1 MSNKNP
7 MKFLP
12 PDDPTAVYPIR
23 TSNESDGEPLEP
35 DPDSSDSTD
44 PEGGTNGEPASAG
57 ADEDP
62 LPKTFEFADDTT
74 APKATPLPSSSPAAP
89 AEVGGLNPLLLIAF
103 LGGGIILASLVLLAL
118 AAVLFFL
125 Q

>member
-23 TSNESDGEPLEP
+23 TSAESDDEPEADAP
-35 DPDSSDSTD
+35 DVSDVDTVEDTPDDD
-44 PEGGTNGEPASAG
+44 N
-57 ADEDP
+57 P
-62 LPKTFEFADDTT
+62 LPQTFEFADETT
-74 APKATPLPSSSPAAP
+74 APRSTPVPSSTPRLASS
-89 AEVGGLNPLLLIAF
+89 EGTGLNPLLLIAF
-103 LGGGIILASLVLLAL
+103 LGGGIVLASVVLLAL

>member
-23 TSNESDGEPLEP
+23 SAEAEAEPLEP
-35 DPDSSDSTD
+35 DLSD
-44 PEGGTNGEPASAG
+44 EAE
-57 ADEDP
+57 ADENEDP

-74 APKATPLPSSSPAAP
+74 APRATPLPVSSPSEPEA
-89 AEVGGLNPLLLIAF
+89 GGLNPLLLVAF
-103 LGGGIILASLVLLAL
+103 LGGGIILAALVLLAI
-118 AAVLFFL
+118 AAVLFLL

>member
-23 TSNESDGEPLEP
+23 AAESEPQPLEP
-35 DPDSSDSTD
+35 D
-44 PEGGTNGEPASAG
+44 EL
-57 ADEDP
+57 DEANAPPVDDDDP

-74 APKATPLPSSSPAAP
+74 APKATPLPSARPAADS
-89 AEVGGLNPLLLIAF
+89 GGLNPLLLVAF
-103 LGGGIILASLVLLAL
+103 LGGGIVLASVVLLAL
-118 AAVLFFL
+118 AVVLYFL